1 MATPHADEEL
11 IFQRA
16 LKLDADERSA
26 EAVKLLA
33 PLMAR
38 LDNPRHLFAYAQCL
52 IRAGVDWKEVVSCLR
67 AMVQYLMKPS
77 SGCASMQFDV
87 SVESG
92 SPAAPACFQR

>member
-38 LDNPRHLFAYAQCL
+38 LDNPEAI
-52 IRAGVDWKEVVSCLR
+52 IRLR
-67 AMVQYLMKPS
+67 EHAV
-77 SGCASMQFDV
+77 
-87 SVESG
+87 
-92 SPAAPACFQR
+92 